1 MPPSPEDLNENAA
14 NQLAAW
20 LARVMDQHQIPPAI
34 AHAGM
39 SVLMRGIE
47 EHHPEIGHTAKVPP
61 MSPKPRVWESFSPE
75 QFDVLDET
83 QAKGLGVIL
92 KPVDVDPGA
101 PFPLR
106 KY

>member
-1 MPPSPEDLNENAA
+1 MPPSPEDLNEQQA
-14 NQLAAW
+14 NQVAVW
-20 LARVMDQHQIPPAI
+20 LARVMDQNHVPPAL

-39 SVLMRGIE
+39 AILMHGIE
-47 EHHPEIGHTAKVPP
+47 EHHPEIGHKVPP

-83 QAKGLGVIL
+83 QAKGLGVTL